1 MKRLLFVAVAFS
13 FFLFPFSNPLRAQ
26 ERFDVSV
33 MGGLNFCQIDGDDAG
48 SYSHLGLRAGVGTSF
63 FFGWDERTP
72 WRMVV
77 ELAFSQKGSRIVR
90 DDFQRTISLNYVE
103 LPIMM
108 SYTLLD
114 RRLRLAAGVAPA
126 VQVGASVLDYGGE
139 HNAAHEANY
148 KRFDYLPLVASARYL
163 FTDNLG
169 FELRFQ
175 TSMLSITEQNAHPA
189 YRIVTSNTGSFNRA
203 ISAGLSYTF

>member
-1 MKRLLFVAVAFS
+1 MRRLLFVATALFAFQ
-13 FFLFPFSNPLRAQ
+13 FSLSTSAQAQ
-26 ERFDVSV
+26 ERFDLSV
-33 MGGLNFCQIDGDDAG
+33 FGGVNFCQIDGDDAG
-48 SYSHLGLRAGVGTSF
+48 DYGFLGLRAGVGTSF

-77 ELAFSQKGSRIVR
+77 ELAFTQKGARIVR
-90 DDFQRTISLNYVE
+90 EDFQRTISLNYVE
-103 LPIMM
+103 LPIML

-114 RRLRLAAGVAPA
+114 QRLRLAAGVAPA

-139 HNAAHEANY
+139 HNVAHEQNY
-148 KRFDYLPLVASARYL
+148 KRMDYLPVLLSARYL
-163 FTDNLG
+163 FTENLG

>member
-1 MKRLLFVAVAFS
+1 MKKITIVLALLLAVGMTVK
-13 FFLFPFSNPLRAQ
+13 AQ
-26 ERFDVSV
+26 ERFDVTAF
-33 MGGLNFCQIDGDDAG
+33 GGVNFCQIDGDDAG
-48 SYSHLGLRAGVGTSF
+48 SYSQLGLRAGVGTSF

-77 ELAFSQKGSRIVR
+77 EIAFSQKGSRIVR
-90 DDFQRTISLNYVE
+90 DDFQRTIALNYVE

-114 RRLRLAAGVAPA
+114 GRLRLAAGVAPA

-139 HNAAHEANY
+139 HNAAHEQNY
-148 KRFDYLPLVASARYL
+148 KRMDYLPVVADARYML
-163 FTDNLG
+163 TDNLG
-169 FELRFQ
+169 FWLRFS

-203 ISAGLSYTF
+203 VSAGISYTF